1 MLSRLALVL
10 LFLTGAAIALAYTTG
25 IGFTIPLEKAVKA
38 DLAASASPALVN
50 QKIVDALE
58 RDDIADADLYAE
70 IAKFMNYRLP
80 PETQAKLDDAHTL
93 SATVVRNTWEF
104 GEGFATGEGD
114 TNAGIAGAVSSDL
127 TVIGDVRDIAAEG
140 GRFVAGQEYNELVL
154 GLSVVGLGVTAA
166 TIATG
171 GGGIFVKAGVSLFKA
186 ARRTGKLTKE
196 FAESLTRL
204 TGDAVNMPLLRQ
216 TLRSTDLSD
225 LAKTQRVFSDYGR
238 NVRAA
243 KLIPVLSRM
252 SEINKAVGSAE
263 TVRLLKYVKTTE
275 NLDDVGAM
283 TKRFGIRSRGII
295 ELTGKT
301 ALRSFKTGFKVIDW
315 MWERI
320 WGFATWIA
328 GLLAM
333 LATRGMR
340 IFGRRRRA

>member
-1 MLSRLALVL
+1 MLSRLAAVL
-10 LFLTGAAIALAYTTG
+10 LFLTVAGVALAYTTG
-25 IGFTIPLEKAVKA
+25 IGYSIPIEKAVKA
-38 DLAASASPALVN
+38 DLAATSSPNLVN
-50 QKIVDALE
+50 KKIVDALE
-58 RDDIADADLYAE
+58 RDDIADADLYFE

-80 PETQAKLDDAHTL
+80 PETQTKLDDAHTL

-127 TVIGDVRDIAAEG
+127 TVVGDVRDIAAEG
-140 GRFVAGQEYNELVL
+140 GKMLAGAEYSELIL

-171 GGGIFVKAGVSLFKA
+171 GGGVVVKAGVSIFKA
-186 ARRTGKLTKE
+186 ARRTGKFTKE
-196 FAESLTRL
+196 FAEVLTRL
-204 TGDAVNMPLLRQ
+204 TSDAVNMPLLRQ
-216 TLRSTDLSD
+216 TLRSTDLTD
-225 LAKTQRVFSDYGR
+225 LAKTQRVFTDYGS

-252 SEINKAVGSAE
+252 SEINNAVGPAE

-275 NLDDVGAM
+275 NLDDVGDM
-283 TKRFGIRSRGII
+283 TKRFGVRSRGIM

-301 ALRSFKTGFKVIDW
+301 ALRSFKTGFKLVDW
-315 MWERI
+315 MWDSL
-320 WGFATWIA
+320 WGFVAWIG
-328 GLLAM
+328 GLIVM

-340 IFGRRRRA
+340 FFTRRTSA